1 VVPVI
6 ELGMVGLPG
15 GWQGLSGRG
24 TVVPV
29 TELYNFVRVD
39 YKLKQRRG
47 GGGWASENCRCS
59 VKLCLANRL
68 EIDKH
73 RCFLY

>member
-15 GWQGLSGRG
+15 GGVAGVIGKGNSGA
-24 TVVPV
+24 V

-47 GGGWASENCRCS
+47 GGDGLQRI
-59 VKLCLANRL
+59 VVVQ
-68 EIDKH
+68 
-73 RCFLY
+73 